1 MRRTSRLLALGMLSL
16 VTLLTFGPRVLAGQD
31 HGGMAAHDMAK
42 MAQALDLT
50 ADQQTQIKAIFADTQ
65 TQIAQVLTP
74 AQLKKFNA
82 LHEHAGQQNMTA
94 AQFAKALHLTSS
106 QMTQLKSIRS
116 SFMAQTKTIK
126 EDSSLSDE
134 EKSARIK
141 AAQAAAHE
149 QVKKVLNPAQMKKF
163 DKIHEHAGQE
173 EHGMGMAEMA
183 KALNLT
189 NSQQARIKAIFAE
202 VHSKIRQ
209 VLTPEQQ
216 AKFDAMHEHTDNVTR

>member
-1 MRRTSRLLALGMLSL
+1 MRRTSKLFVLGMLSL
-16 VTLLTFGPRVLAGQD
+16 VSLLTLGPRVLAFQD

-42 MAQALDLT
+42 MAQTLDLT
-50 ADQQTQIKAIFADTQ
+50 AEQQAQIKGIFADTQ

-74 AQLKKFNA
+74 AQMKKFNA

-94 AQFAKALHLTSS
+94 AQFAKALHLTNS
-106 QMTQLKSIRS
+106 QMAQLKSIRA
-116 SFMAQTKTIK
+116 SFMDQAKSIK

-134 EKSARIK
+134 EKGARVK

-163 DKIHEHAGQE
+163 DEIHEHAGQE
-173 EHGMGMAEMA
+173 EHGMGMAQMA

-189 NSQQARIKAIFAE
+189 SSQQARIKAILAE
-202 VHSKIRQ
+202 VHTKIRQ

-216 AKFDAMHEHTDNVTR
+216 AKFDAMHEHANNGGR